1 MMKLEYL
8 YKVGSECELKSWP
21 DSSVR
26 QSVRIQWSWVQIP
39 FGPTLYSYFKESFSG
54 EYHMYQ
60 LIPPQSCD
68 YLMKIS
74 IKTNVAT
81 NKGNILNETCH

>member
-1 MMKLEYL
+1 
-8 YKVGSECELKSWP
+8 
-21 DSSVR
+21 
-26 QSVRIQWSWVQIP
+26 
-39 FGPTLYSYFKESFSG
+39 
-54 EYHMYQ
+54 MYQ

-81 NKGNILNETCH
+81 NKGNILNETCHLINDEIGGAVQNWL